1 MEVRAATAATRPQA
15 AAGHP
20 GVPHICEPN
29 RVPSLIRLDLR
40 AVVLPHAHHANGQ
53 VVQDPAKAG
62 AGQAQA
68 THLPCRQHVATRN
81 SRVLSP
87 RVIAV
92 CVLQAHSAIL
102 TC

>member
-1 MEVRAATAATRPQA
+1 VEVRAATAATRPQA
-15 AAGHP
+15 AGQT
-20 GVPHICEPN
+20 GGPHICEPN
-29 RVPSLIRLDLR
+29 RVPSLICLDLR

-53 VVQDPAKAG
+53 VVQNPAKAG

-68 THLPCRQHVATRN
+68 THLPCRQHVATKN

-87 RVIAV
+87 PVIAV